1 MEVPILSADAKLRG
15 ESNTV
20 LSVKVMKHIFLAN
33 LLGLP
38 GYSIPVG
45 HVQSEEK
52 YPGDSEELMLP
63 VGFSLLGDHWTDHKV
78 LPMTSFVYCCFLRLF
93 GCTLFGDLSSTQLL
107 CL

>member
-1 MEVPILSADAKLRG
+1 MPILSADAKLRG

-45 HVQSEEK
+45 HVRSEEK
-52 YPGDSEELMLP
+52 YPGDSEDLMLP

-78 LPMTSFVYCCFLRLF
+78 R
-93 GCTLFGDLSSTQLL
+93 
-107 CL
+107 

>member
-1 MEVPILSADAKLRG
+1 MPILSAAAKLRG

-20 LSVKVMKHIFLAN
+20 LSVRVMKHIFLAN

-45 HVQSEEK
+45 HVRSEEK
-52 YPGDSEELMLP
+52 YSGDPQDLQLP

-78 LPMTSFVYCCFLRLF
+78 LCVWVACALFTVFFGGCC
-93 GCTLFGDLSSTQLL
+93 
-107 CL
+107 